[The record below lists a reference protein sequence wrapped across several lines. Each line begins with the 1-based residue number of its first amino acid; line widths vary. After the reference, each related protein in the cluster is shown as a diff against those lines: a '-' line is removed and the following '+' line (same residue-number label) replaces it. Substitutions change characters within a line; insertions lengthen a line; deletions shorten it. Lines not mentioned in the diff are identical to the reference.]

1 MKNTLKINIV
11 KKLIK
16 KKISKICSNKV
27 IINDLVYSL
36 VTTSL
41 RGVDSHGISQIKN
54 IFNRYE
60 NARTQLNHKAK
71 IIKQS
76 DKNPLILIDGLN
88 TPGQHG
94 MMTGVRACKA
104 KTKKFGISFCI
115 VNNSTHFGACTPYI
129 KYLTDNGLLSIVG
142 SNSTQSM
149 IAFKSKKANLGNN
162 PIGLGFPGKNKN
174 LIIDFSTAVLSF
186 GKLNEMIDKNIRIPK
201 KAFVVKKKNANKVY
215 EISNSLNH
223 VALPF
228 GDYKGASIAILIEIL
243 SAVLGGGNFLKNT
256 EVIKNKKFYGPSH
269 FIIAIDP
276 KKINKNSKLNIEKYF
291 KELSNNYTLRI
302 PGLNSLKIE
311 KKRIKSGIPL
321 TKEIKEFLLQD

>member
-1 MKNTLKINIV
+1 MKNILKINLV

-16 KKISKICSNKV
+16 EKLSKINADKI
-27 IINDLVYSL
+27 IINDVIYSL

-41 RGVDSHGISQIKN
+41 RGIDSHGISQIKN

-60 NARTQLNHKAK
+60 NGRTQLKKKAK

-76 DKNPLILIDGLN
+76 NKNALILIDGLN

-94 MMTGVRACKA
+94 MMTGSRACKA

-129 KYLTDNGLLSIVG
+129 KYLPDNGLLSIIG

-149 IAFKSKKANLGNN
+149 IAFNSKKANLGNN
-162 PIGLGFPGKNKN
+162 PIGFGFPTKNKN

-186 GKLNEMIDKNIRIPK
+186 GKLNEMINKNIKIPK
-201 KAFVVKKKNANKVY
+201 EAFAFKQKRSNQIY
-215 EISNSLNH
+215 EISNSQNY

-228 GDYKGASIAILIEIL
+228 GDYKGASIAMFIEIL
-243 SAVLGGGNFLKNT
+243 SAVIGGGNFLKNT
-256 EVIKNKKFYGPSH
+256 EIIKNNKFYGPSH

-276 KKINKNSKLNIEKYF
+276 NKINKNSKSNIEKYL
-291 KELSNNYTLRI
+291 KELSKNYKLRI

-311 KKRIKSGIPL
+311 KKRTKFGIPL
-321 TKEIKEFLLQD
+321 TKEIKKFLM